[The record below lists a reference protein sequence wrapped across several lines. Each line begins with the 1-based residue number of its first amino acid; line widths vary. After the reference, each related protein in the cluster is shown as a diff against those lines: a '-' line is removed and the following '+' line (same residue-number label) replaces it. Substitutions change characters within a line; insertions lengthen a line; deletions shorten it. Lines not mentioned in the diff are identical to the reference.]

1 MSVCTL
7 RLIPAR
13 KLTAGK
19 QLQTEDCGS
28 EFEAT
33 LQGIK
38 RKSSV
43 LGLLILAI
51 SMVFFYLYLKYVY
64 PITNIMQ

>member
-1 MSVCTL
+1 MSVCTI
-7 RLIPAR
+7 RLISAR

-19 QLQTEDCGS
+19 QRQTEDCGS

-43 LGLLILAI
+43 PGLLILAI
-51 SMVFFYLYLKYVY
+51 SMVFF
-64 PITNIMQ
+64 